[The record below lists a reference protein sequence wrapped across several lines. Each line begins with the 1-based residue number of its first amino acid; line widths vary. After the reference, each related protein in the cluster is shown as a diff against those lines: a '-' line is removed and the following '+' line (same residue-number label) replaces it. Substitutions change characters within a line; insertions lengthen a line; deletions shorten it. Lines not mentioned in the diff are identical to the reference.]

1 MQDNKYRSNIVWFKH
16 MATSSSEQQMAALEK
31 VYPMYGYALYYKFKE
46 MGAGSINKPIWIDAL
61 NMKLMCKK
69 FNSSFLTPTILMD
82 IIKLMDKLN
91 MVCLFDDYFIIPY
104 K

>member
-1 MQDNKYRSNIVWFKH
+1 MQDNKNAAKVAWFKH
-16 MATSSSEQQMAALEK
+16 MASSSSEPQMVALEK
-31 VYPMYGYALYYKFKE
+31 VYPLYGYALYFKFKE
-46 MGAGSINKPIWIDAL
+46 MEVGSINNPIRIDAL
-61 NMKLMCKK
+61 SMKLMCKN

-91 MVCLFDDYFIIPY
+91 MVCLFDDYFIIPH